1 MRPDRDVDG
10 APDTFHTR
18 ATPRRMPALRQ
29 DSDDGTWQPGEHLTS
44 GDFWF
49 ISGPDRSKPLSGW
62 KKLPVRVRLAAR
74 LAVLPLV
81 ALLLLGMQGFVQQAA
96 RDCMG
101 QHSQA
106 CLALSLFSPIH
117 GSQSVIPPTP
127 TPRPT
132 PAIPAIPNDV
142 PMNVHDFLALAM
154 PYAVQAHHA
163 LGWPTS
169 VILAQ
174 WGLEHGWSVPDYT
187 GYNWGNSGAIEGYP
201 TVPGINVPGSP
212 GAFAYAKTPQD
223 GLNIFLHVAR
233 LSYYTA
239 VAPAAMQGGANA
251 AAVALGQSPWDAGHY
266 THSGQPGSSLIAIM
280 SDFNFY
286 RFDMA
291 P

>member
-1 MRPDRDVDG
+1 MRPNHDVDRTSE
-10 APDTFHTR
+10 TFHTQ
-18 ATPRRMPALRQ
+18 ATPRRIPALRQ
-29 DSDDGTWQPGEHLTS
+29 EAPDGTWQADEPLAS
-44 GDFWF
+44 GDLWF
-49 ISGPDRSKPLSGW
+49 IAGPDRAKGFSGW
-62 KKLPVRVRLAAR
+62 KKLPVRVKLIAR

-96 RDCMG
+96 RDCAG
-101 QHSQA
+101 RQSQT
-106 CLALSLFSPIH
+106 CFALSIFTAME

-127 TPRPT
+127 TATPK
-132 PAIPAIPNDV
+132 PAIPPIPNDV

-154 PYAVQAHHA
+154 PYAVQAHQA

-169 VILAQ
+169 MILAM
-174 WGLEHGWSVPDYT
+174 WGLEHGWHVPDYT

-212 GAFAYAKTPQD
+212 GAFAYANTPTD

-239 VAPAAMQGGANA
+239 VAPAAMQGGADA

-266 THSGQPGSSLIAIM
+266 TNIGQPGSSLIAIM
-280 SDFNFY
+280 RDFNFY
-286 RFDMA
+286 RFDTT